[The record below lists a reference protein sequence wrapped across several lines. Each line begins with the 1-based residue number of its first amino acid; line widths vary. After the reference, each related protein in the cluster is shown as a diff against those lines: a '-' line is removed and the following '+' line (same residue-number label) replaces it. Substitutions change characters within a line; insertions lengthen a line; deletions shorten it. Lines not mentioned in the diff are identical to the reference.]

1 MERDAASFLAEAEGR
16 EEPDLVRITIRD
28 LIGKWGFKRR
38 GSWLVWFIEKELD
51 EAGLFTEPP
60 FARGWIGQEV
70 TLVPKRLL
78 HAPDSTLDQE
88 DTTVLAEEVTTNQEE
103 VGLLVST
110 LRSAN
115 QGVTSVPLDGSL
127 VEAQTL
133 MMRFDF
139 SQLGVMSGER
149 QLRGAVTWESMAQAA
164 MRSAGPALRDCV
176 VAAEIVRDED
186 DLIHHIPRIIQAGY
200 VFVRAKDDRITGIV
214 TTADLSEEFGQR
226 ATPFFLIGE
235 IERRLRRVVDRVF
248 SADELSEVRAPIDPS
263 RDVTSAED
271 LTIGEYVRLLEKP
284 DRWAKMDWP
293 VERAI
298 FIDALDGVRKLRNDV
313 FHFSPDPLD
322 EDQLDE
328 LRRFVRWLK
337 ILDP

>member
-1 MERDAASFLAEAEGR
+1 M
-16 EEPDLVRITIRD
+16 
-28 LIGKWGFKRR
+28 
-38 GSWLVWFIEKELD
+38 VWYIESELE
-51 EAGLFTEPP
+51 EAGLITEPP
-60 FARGWIGQEV
+60 FGRGWIDQEV
-70 TLVPKRLL
+70 TLVPRRLL
-78 HAPDSTLDQE
+78 HSADSISDDQ
-88 DTTVLAEEVTTNQEE
+88 DSPVLPEEVTADQEE
-103 VGLLVST
+103 VGILVSS

-127 VEAQTL
+127 SEAQSL
-133 MMRFDF
+133 MMRFDY
-139 SQLGVMSGER
+139 SQLGVMSGGR
-149 QLRGAVTWESMAQAA
+149 QLRGAITWESMAQVA
-164 MRSAGPALRDCV
+164 MRKAEPALRDCV
-176 VAAEIVRDED
+176 VGAEVVRDED
-186 DLIHHIPRIIQAGY
+186 DLIQHIPRIIQAGY
-200 VFVRAKDDRITGIV
+200 VFVRARNERITGIV

-248 SADELSEVRAPIDPS
+248 SSEELSEVRAPLDS
-263 RDVTSAED
+263 ARDVTSAED

-284 DRWAKMDWP
+284 DRWAKMGWS
-293 VERAI
+293 VERAV
-298 FIDALDGVRKLRNDV
+298 FIEALDGVRKLRNDV